1 MTVKVKRLPD
11 RRPELMRQLQTA
23 AGRALNEAAM
33 LVRNAA
39 KQLVSVRYV
48 RVKRQRR
55 RRRGEGTDNAEQA

>member
-48 RVKRQRR
+48 RTRRPSRRQQ
-55 RRRGEGTDNAEQA
+55 GGSDNAAQP

>member
-23 AGRALNEAAM
+23 AGRALHEAAM